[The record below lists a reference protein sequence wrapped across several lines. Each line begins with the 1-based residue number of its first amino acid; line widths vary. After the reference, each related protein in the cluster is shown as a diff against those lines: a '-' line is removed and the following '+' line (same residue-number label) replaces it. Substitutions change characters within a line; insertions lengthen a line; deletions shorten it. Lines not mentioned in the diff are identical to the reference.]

1 MKNPLPL
8 PRAYTNKQAESMKS
22 LGDDIYGYYSH
33 EKKSLIMSTTIGSL
47 WLQFKTYWSGKKNQY
62 LQSGGVRLRGNWE
75 QYEENGEKYYYQ
87 VDDNGNVLFDEPPT
101 TTETSAPVIQ
111 WKGQWQEGIIL
122 TLADMA
128 KNMWNAGLVDSKG
141 IHLSALKDG
150 WDSKWNNDDAN
161 LQLAYRNNIKQV
173 GYDLMMFII
182 GGCIMAALLG
192 DWLDELKDPKNK
204 DFIQGLGVAAANV
217 AVMSVRNSF
226 LDFNTWD
233 SVGGALSS
241 WTPFSFEWGARTW
254 KNLWNVAT
262 GDEDFWDGV
271 VKTSGSLKQIKP
283 VLDAIKP
290 DMFRTKREGGTFGQK
305 E

>member
-1 MKNPLPL
+1 
-8 PRAYTNKQAESMKS
+8 
-22 LGDDIYGYYSH
+22 
-33 EKKSLIMSTTIGSL
+33 
-47 WLQFKTYWSGKKNQY
+47 
-62 LQSGGVRLRGNWE
+62 
-75 QYEENGEKYYYQ
+75 
-87 VDDNGNVLFDEPPT
+87 
-101 TTETSAPVIQ
+101 
-111 WKGQWQEGIIL
+111 
-122 TLADMA
+122 MA

-173 GYDLMMFII
+173 GYDLMMFVI

-283 VLDAIKP
+283 ALDAIKP